1 MVRNRTSPA
10 IRIYLKEIGEISLLS
25 RAEEIRLAKLVARG
39 DDQARRQLIKANLRL
54 VVRIAKKYE
63 HLGLP
68 LLDLI
73 AEGNI
78 GLIKGVQRYDL
89 SRGTK
94 LSTYAAWWIKQAMMR
109 ALANQGK
116 IIRIPV
122 YMLEKVNTFNKG
134 VERLAQKL
142 GRPPIKSEVMD
153 ELGLSI
159 KEIDYLS
166 QVTRA
171 PSSLDAKIDKE
182 GISELADIISNPAA
196 ISPDRAMIIMDLKE
210 DLMDL
215 LSMITPREKE
225 MVELRFGFKKGGKR
239 TLDSIGKQFGIS
251 RERVRQIINGAIVKL
266 QEIIREQEL
275 DIAPGFP
282 K

>member
-1 MVRNRTSPA
+1 VTRNRTSPA
-10 IRIYLKEIGEISLLS
+10 IRIYLKEIGEIPLLT
-25 RAEEIRLAKLVARG
+25 RAEEIELARRVARG
-39 DDQARRQLIKANLRL
+39 DDLARRHLIKANLRL
-54 VVRIAKKYE
+54 VVKIAKKYE
-63 HLGLP
+63 HLGLS

-73 AEGNI
+73 EEGNI

-122 YMLEKVNTFNKG
+122 YMLEKVNNFNKE
-134 VERLAQKL
+134 VDKLSQRL
-142 GRPPIKSEVMD
+142 GRRPRKSEIGE
-153 ELGLSI
+153 ELGLTV

-166 QVTRA
+166 SVTQA
-171 PSSLDAKIDKE
+171 PSSLDAKIDRD
-182 GISELADIISNPAA
+182 GISELADIIRNPAA
-196 ISPDRAMIIMDLKE
+196 ISPDRAITMMDLKE

-215 LSMITPREKE
+215 LSMITPREKK
-225 MVELRFGFKKGGKR
+225 MLELRFGFKKGGKR
-239 TLDSIGKQFGIS
+239 TLESIGKEFGIS
-251 RERVRQIINGAIVKL
+251 RERVRQIINAAITRL
-266 QEIIREQEL
+266 REIIREQDL
-275 DIAPGFP
+275 DITLIPP

>member
-1 MVRNRTSPA
+1 MARNRTPPA
-10 IRIYLKEIGEISLLS
+10 IRIYLKEIGEIPLLS
-25 RAEEIRLAKLVARG
+25 RKDEISLARRVARG
-39 DDQARRQLIKANLRL
+39 DETARRELIKANLRL
-54 VVRIAKKYE
+54 VVKIAKKYQ

-122 YMLEKVNTFNKG
+122 YMLEKVNNFNKE
-134 VERLAQKL
+134 VKKLSQKL
-142 GRPPIKSEVMD
+142 GRHPRKSEISD
-153 ELGLSI
+153 ELGLTI

-166 QVTRA
+166 RVTQA
-171 PSSLDAKIDKE
+171 PSSLDAKIDKD
-182 GISELADIISNPAA
+182 GVSELSAIIRNPAA
-196 ISPDRAMIIMDLKE
+196 VSPDQALTMMDLKE
-210 DLMDL
+210 DLIAL
-215 LSMITPREKE
+215 LNMVTPREKA
-225 MVELRFGFKKGGKR
+225 MLELRFGFKKGGKR
-239 TLDSIGKQFGIS
+239 TLQAIGREFGIS
-251 RERVRQIINGAIVKL
+251 RERVRQIIKAVITRL
-266 QEIIREQEL
+266 REIIREQDM
-275 DIAPGFP
+275 DITLLRRP
-282 K
+282 

>member
-1 MVRNRTSPA
+1 MVTRS
-10 IRIYLKEIGEISLLS
+10 
-25 RAEEIRLAKLVARG
+25 EEIKLARRVARG
-39 DDQARRQLIKANLRL
+39 DDRARRQLIKANLRL
-54 VVRIAKKYE
+54 VVRIPKKYE
-63 HLGLP
+63 HLGLS

-122 YMLEKVNTFNKG
+122 YMLEKVNNFNKE
-134 VERLAQKL
+134 VEKLSQRL
-142 GRPPIKSEVMD
+142 GRRPRKSEIGE
-153 ELGLSI
+153 ELGLTI

-166 QVTRA
+166 SVARA
-171 PSSLDAKIDKE
+171 PSSLDAKIDKD
-182 GISELADIISNPAA
+182 GVSELSEIIRNPAA
-196 ISPDRAMIIMDLKE
+196 VSPDRAMTIMDLKE
-210 DLMDL
+210 DLMEL
-215 LSMITPREKE
+215 LAMVTPREKA
-225 MVELRFGFKKGGKR
+225 MLELRFGFKKGGKR
-239 TLDSIGKQFGIS
+239 TLEAIGKEFGIS
-251 RERVRQIINGAIVKL
+251 RERVRQIINAAIAKL
-266 QEIIREQEL
+266 REIIREQDL
-275 DIAPGFP
+275 DITLVSP

>member
-1 MVRNRTSPA
+1 MTRNRTSPA
-10 IRIYLKEIGEISLLS
+10 IRIYLKEIGEIPLLT
-25 RAEEIRLAKLVARG
+25 RAEEIELARRVARG
-39 DDQARRQLIKANLRL
+39 DDLARRHLIKANLRL
-54 VVRIAKKYE
+54 VVKIAKKYE
-63 HLGLP
+63 HLGLS

-116 IIRIPV
+116 IIRTPV
-122 YMLEKVNTFNKG
+122 YMLEKVNNFNKE
-134 VERLAQKL
+134 VDKLSQRL
-142 GRPPIKSEVMD
+142 GRRPRKSEIGE
-153 ELGLSI
+153 ELGLTV

-166 QVTRA
+166 SVTQA
-171 PSSLDAKIDKE
+171 PSSLDAKIDRD
-182 GISELADIISNPAA
+182 GISELADIIRNPAA
-196 ISPDRAMIIMDLKE
+196 ISPDRAITMMDLKE

-215 LSMITPREKE
+215 LSMITPREKK
-225 MVELRFGFKKGGKR
+225 MLELRFGFKKGGKR
-239 TLDSIGKQFGIS
+239 TLESIGKEFGIS
-251 RERVRQIINGAIVKL
+251 RERVRQIINAAITRL
-266 QEIIREQEL
+266 REIIREQDL
-275 DIAPGFP
+275 DITLIPP

>member
-1 MVRNRTSPA
+1 MARNRTSPA
-10 IRIYLKEIGEISLLS
+10 IRIYLKEIGEIPLLT
-25 RAEEIRLAKLVARG
+25 RAEEIELARRVARG
-39 DDQARRQLIKANLRL
+39 DDLARRHLIKANLRL
-54 VVRIAKKYE
+54 VVKIAKKYE
-63 HLGLP
+63 HLGLS

-122 YMLEKVNTFNKG
+122 YMLEKVNNFNKE
-134 VERLAQKL
+134 VDKLSQRL
-142 GRPPIKSEVMD
+142 GRRPRKSEIGE
-153 ELGLSI
+153 ELGLTV

-166 QVTRA
+166 SVTQA
-171 PSSLDAKIDKE
+171 PSSLDAKIDRD
-182 GISELADIISNPAA
+182 GISELADIIRNPAA
-196 ISPDRAMIIMDLKE
+196 ISPDRAITMMDLKE

-215 LSMITPREKE
+215 LSMITPREKK
-225 MVELRFGFKKGGKR
+225 MLELRFGFKKGGKR
-239 TLDSIGKQFGIS
+239 TLESIGKEFGIS
-251 RERVRQIINGAIVKL
+251 RERVRQIINAAITRL
-266 QEIIREQEL
+266 REIIREQDL
-275 DIAPGFP
+275 DITLIPP